1 MENKNP
7 SSEKYIRLARIN
19 EFITYFVVFSGL
31 AVIQLPIPQDFDKNN
46 IYLLTLV
53 AILFT
58 FVWHRLIP
66 KRYSGLAKNTAE
78 ALIDILAIFVLV
90 SITGGIRSYFSFI
103 YFLPV
108 LSSTVYMPLRTSLLV
123 VLVASVLIF
132 SQLVG
137 SFGTNDFPGLVGL
150 AALQIWAVWLIAS
163 YGRFLGGEIDIA
175 KKKEEETKLEEIH
188 EVDILKDEFI
198 FIISHELR
206 SPITVIRGYLEILT
220 SESSEKLD
228 TKIKSILD
236 KAFITSNKLAG
247 LVSLL
252 LEVAR
257 LETGKIKFYIQ
268 SVSVKESLDKV
279 YYNLKSE
286 LKEKNISLS
295 SKIPGDFR
303 AKVDGER
310 LEEILSIIIENS
322 INFTPEF
329 GKVEITSEK
338 KEGVIEI
345 KVADNGVGMSQEKKE
360 HLFEK
365 FYTEKT
371 GLERTDIKGI
381 NIGMYVVKQ
390 LLLKM
395 SGNISI
401 DSEIGKG
408 TTFIITIP
416 DAKQN

>member
-1 MENKNP
+1 M
-7 SSEKYIRLARIN
+7 
-19 EFITYFVVFSGL
+19 
-31 AVIQLPIPQDFDKNN
+31 
-46 IYLLTLV
+46 
-53 AILFT
+53 
-58 FVWHRLIP
+58 
-66 KRYSGLAKNTAE
+66 
-78 ALIDILAIFVLV
+78 
-90 SITGGIRSYFSFI
+90 
-103 YFLPV
+103 
-108 LSSTVYMPLRTSLLV
+108 
-123 VLVASVLIF
+123 
-132 SQLVG
+132 
-137 SFGTNDFPGLVGL
+137 
-150 AALQIWAVWLIAS
+150 
-163 YGRFLGGEIDIA
+163 
-175 KKKEEETKLEEIH
+175 
-188 EVDILKDEFI
+188 
-198 FIISHELR
+198 
-206 SPITVIRGYLEILT
+206 
-220 SESSEKLD
+220 
-228 TKIKSILD
+228 
-236 KAFITSNKLAG
+236 
-247 LVSLL
+247 
-252 LEVAR
+252 
-257 LETGKIKFYIQ
+257 
-268 SVSVKESLDKV
+268 DKV

-345 KVADNGVGMSQEKKE
+345 KVADNGVGISQEKKE

-416 DAKQN
+416 SAKLN